1 MSASSLPPLDKSAG
15 GKFSNEFEEASQKLQ
30 DYCEC
35 LGIEVNERINIL
47 EMLRE
52 CQKYLTL
59 RLAEF
64 QHTAKV
70 LYSGAT
76 VSLPVCV
83 CAMTI

>member
-1 MSASSLPPLDKSAG
+1 MSDSSSLPPLDKSAG

-47 EMLRE
+47 DMLRE
-52 CQKYLTL
+52 CQRYLTL

-64 QHTAKV
+64 QHTTKV
-70 LYSGAT
+70 QVEPESCS
-76 VSLPVCV
+76 SL
-83 CAMTI
+83 MI